1 MPRFRRAFTLIE
13 LLVVIA
19 IVALLAAILFPVF
32 AQAKAAAKKDQALS
46 NVRQVGVALH
56 LYTNDADDHLPPR
69 YFTTDFPGYEL
80 IVISSPNESIP
91 AKLAP
96 YAKGR
101 EIWFSP
107 EDRLPKKGLSSFA
120 LNDQLAHPISLSR
133 VARPSEAIYLTDR
146 TDVDTFDAD
155 EAPNDAYRWW
165 QFFDPP
171 MFAGDKGLPGTPS
184 PALVA
189 IQIAPT
195 RYAGGTAVYQ
205 FLDGHA
211 KAMKFAQTW
220 GDRDT
225 NLHFPFKESK

>member
-1 MPRFRRAFTLIE
+1 MSPPRRAFTLIE
-13 LLVVIA
+13 LLTVIA
-19 IVALLAAILFPVF
+19 IIAVLAAILFPVF

-46 NVRQVGVALH
+46 NVRQIGTALH
-56 LYTNDADDHLPPR
+56 LYVNDADDHLPPR
-69 YFTTDFPGYEL
+69 YFTDDWPGYEL
-80 IVISSPNESIP
+80 ILISPPWFSIQ
-91 AKLAP
+91 AKLDP
-96 YAKGR
+96 YLKSK

-107 EDRLPKKGLSSFA
+107 QDRLFRKGLSSFA
-120 LNDQLAHPISLSR
+120 INDQLSHPISLSR

-146 TDVDTFDAD
+146 TDLDTFEKD
-155 EAPNDAYRWW
+155 EDPNDAYRWW

-171 MFAGDKGLPGTPS
+171 MFNGEKGLPGKPD

-195 RYAGGTAVYQ
+195 RYAGGMAAYQ

-220 GDRDT
+220 GDAST
-225 NLHFPFKESK
+225 NLHYAFKDTK